1 VIEYRELSTEQL
13 LALMTVNIGPIWKC
27 SDRRWRS
34 ARRGFPADGIDDD
47 DVYFLCREG
56 LIELSGS
63 VAIATDSGR
72 LLLQTGEWL
81 RPFVAVTA
89 RSGTQS
95 AHLSLQ

>member
-1 VIEYRELSTEQL
+1 MIEYRELSTDQL
-13 LALMTVNIGPIWKC
+13 LALMTVNLGPIWKC

-47 DVYFLCREG
+47 DVYVLGREG

-63 VAIATDSGR
+63 VAIATDCGR
-72 LLLQTGEWL
+72 ELLQTGEWL
-81 RPFVAVTA
+81 RPFAAATA

-95 AHLSLQ
+95 PHMSLQ